1 MGNSTSLPALLVAL
15 IASSQLVD
23 IAALDAAE
31 MRVATRDEL
40 IAAFDKAVPGTTIL
54 LAPGTYRGEL
64 HLRKIQGTAEQPIV
78 VAAADAAQPPII
90 EGAGG
95 GLQFAS
101 PAYLVLRNLVIANT
115 GGNGLNIDD
124 AGNVETPAHH
134 VTLENLVVRDV
145 GPSGNRDGIKLS
157 GLDDFSI
164 RGCRVERWG
173 AGGSGIDMV
182 GCHRGVIGDCH
193 FVEARADSANAVQTK
208 GGSSQIVIERCRFE
222 NAGGRAINA
231 GGSTGLQ
238 FFRPRD
244 AAYEAKDI
252 TIRHCTFQGGGAAIA
267 FVGVDGALVEH
278 NKIERPKRWALRI
291 LQETTGERFAKCGG
305 VRFLNNAITFRAD
318 EILEMVNIGPHTAP
332 ETFTF
337 SGNAWHCLDRP
348 AETKCLVRLPV
359 PETNGTYGPAKQ

>member
-1 MGNSTSLPALLVAL
+1 MNCSQCLRSLLTALLAG
-15 IASSQLVD
+15 IQLAN
-23 IAALDAAE
+23 IAALSAAE
-31 MRVATRDEL
+31 IHVATREEL
-40 IAAFDKAVPGTTIL
+40 IAAFDKAAPGTTIL
-54 LAPGTYRGEL
+54 IAPGTYRGEL
-64 HLRKIQGTAEQPIV
+64 HQRKLQGTAEQPIV
-78 VAAADAAQPPII
+78 IAAADAANPPTI
-90 EGAGG
+90 EGGGG
-95 GLQFAS
+95 GLQFSS
-101 PAYLVLRNLVIANT
+101 PAHLTLRNLVIANT

-124 AGNVETPAHH
+124 SGNVETPAHH
-134 VTLENLVVRDV
+134 ITLENLVVRDV
-145 GPSGNRDGIKLS
+145 GPTGNRDGIKLS

-173 AGGSGIDMV
+173 SDGSGIDMV
-182 GCHRGVIGDCH
+182 GCHRGVIGDCQ
-193 FVEARADSANAVQTK
+193 FAEARADSANAIQAK

-252 TIRHCTFQGGGAAIA
+252 TIRHCRFQGGGAAIA

-291 LQETTGERFAKCGG
+291 LQETTGERFAKCRGG
-305 VRFLNNAITFRAD
+305 RFLNNDITFRAD
-318 EILEMVNIGPHTAP
+318 EILEMINIGPHTAP

-337 SGNAWHCLDRP
+337 SGNAWQCLDRP
-348 AETKCLVRLPV
+348 ADTQRLIRLPA
-359 PETNGTYGPAKQ
+359 PETNGTYGPAP